1 MLLDFLDFENGRQID
16 CDVCIVGAGA
26 AGITLASS
34 LIGTGI
40 KVCLLESGGF
50 EASREIQS
58 LYEGQR
64 AGLENANPLACRLRY
79 FGGTTN
85 HWSGWCAPLSEAD
98 FEPRPWVPLS
108 GWPIRREDLNP
119 YYDKA
124 QAFCQIG
131 NLGFEPK
138 AQLDDGRRL
147 PAFDPGK
154 AVVSF
159 FRFSPPTRFGTVYRE
174 RLQKA
179 DNVRVILHANVLRLE
194 PNAAGNEVRK
204 VQLRSLDGKSGTVN
218 ARIVV
223 LACGAME
230 NARLLL
236 LSGPNER
243 TALGN
248 DSGLVGRCFMQHIEI
263 TVADILVTNSAE
275 LAGFAKYTKE
285 GVGILPEIS
294 IAKPAQQKHGIL
306 NSGFAIE
313 KYSGSANRNRALRA
327 IWGDLKRGH
336 WPDNFSDKLRRV
348 LADLTAFG
356 GAKNADDKSMASL
369 RVRAEQQPDRES
381 RISLSDQRDALGQPR
396 IKVDWRLTRFDKR
409 SIRESTLRIAE
420 EFGRLNLGRLQ
431 LEDWLLKD
439 DDAWPQ
445 PVWGGCHHLGTTRMS
460 DDAAKGVVDRNCR
473 MHGVGNLYV
482 AGSSVFPT
490 GGYVPP
496 TLTIVALALRLADH
510 LKLQVRPAKAA

>member
-40 KVCLLESGGF
+40 RVCLLESGGL

-64 AGLENANPLACRLRY
+64 VGLENANPVACRLRY

-85 HWSGWCAPLSEAD
+85 HWAGWCAPLSEAD

-108 GWPIRREDLNP
+108 GWPIRRVDLDP
-119 YYDKA
+119 YYERA

-131 NLGFEPK
+131 DFGFDAK
-138 AQLDDGRRL
+138 ALLDDGRRL
-147 PAFDPGK
+147 PAFDADK
-154 AVVSF
+154 AVVRF
-159 FRFSPPTRFGTVYRE
+159 FRFSPPTRLGTVYRE

-194 PNAAGNEVRK
+194 PGPAAHEVRK

-218 ARIVV
+218 ARTVV

-243 TALGN
+243 TGLGN
-248 DSGLVGRCFMQHIEI
+248 ESGLVGRCFMQHVEI
-263 TVADILVTNSAE
+263 TVADILVTRPAE
-275 LAGFAKYTKE
+275 LAGFAKYTKD
-285 GVGILPEIS
+285 GVGILPEMS
-294 IAKPAQQKHGIL
+294 IAKPAQHKHGIMS
-306 NSGFAIE
+306 SGFAIE
-313 KYSGSANRNRALRA
+313 KYSGRANRNRALRV
-327 IWGDLKRGH
+327 IWGDLKKGN
-336 WPDNFSDKLRRV
+336 WPDNFAEKLRRV
-348 LADLTAFG
+348 LADLAPFG
-356 GAKNADDKSMASL
+356 GSEGVDDKSMASL
-369 RVRAEQQPDRES
+369 RVRAEQQPDMNS
-381 RISLSDQRDALGQPR
+381 RISLGDQRDALGQPR

-409 SIRESTLRIAE
+409 SIREATLRVAE
-420 EFGRLNLGRLQ
+420 EFGRLNIGRLQ
-431 LEDWLLKD
+431 LEDWLLQD
-439 DDAWPQ
+439 DDFWPQ

-460 DDAAKGVVDRNCR
+460 DDAATGVVDRNCR
-473 MHGVGNLYV
+473 MHSVGNLYV

-510 LKLQVRPAKAA
+510 LKLQLQARKSA